1 MEIINNQYME
11 RIEKDTLG
19 EVIVD
24 SDKMWGAQ
32 TQRAYKNFEFSLFPM
47 PMEIIYALAIVKKA
61 AAAANA
67 DLGALPEEKA
77 SLIIKACDEIIA
89 GEYDDQFPLLIWQSG
104 SGTQTNMNMNEVIA
118 NIAHIINGGDI
129 MDTKKTLH
137 PNDDVNRSQ
146 STNDVFPTAVYIACA
161 KVIYEHTL
169 PALVTLQSS
178 LQQKADEFMDVV
190 KIGRTHLMDA
200 TPVTLG
206 QEFSAFASQIKHCI
220 NYIKDAVE
228 SLSVLAIGGTATG
241 TGINTPP
248 GFDIKAV
255 EYINTFSGYEF
266 YVSENKFESLAIHD
280 AIVHASAALNTTAM
294 SLFKIANDIRL
305 LASGPRCGIGE
316 ILIPSNEPGSSIMP
330 GKVNPTQCEAVTM
343 ACTKI
348 FGNNATIGFANSQ
361 GHFQLNVFKP
371 LLGYCL
377 IESAR
382 LLAEASHSFT
392 VHCVDGIE
400 PNINNI
406 NHNLD
411 NSLML
416 VTALSPI
423 IGYDKAA
430 SIAKNA
436 HNNGTTLREEAIESG
451 FISAEDFDA
460 AINKEKMVL

>member
-1 MEIINNQYME
+1 ME

-19 EVIVD
+19 EVIVEC
-24 SDKMWGAQ
+24 DKMWGPQ
-32 TQRAYKNFEFSLFPM
+32 TQRAYKNFEFSSFPM
-47 PMEIIYALAIVKKA
+47 PMEIIYALALVKKPA
-61 AAAANA
+61 AADKSDLNA
-67 DLGALPEEKA
+67 ISREKA
-77 SLIIKACDEIIA
+77 ELIMKACDKILE
-89 GEYDDQFPLLIWQSG
+89 GDYDDQFPLLIWQSG

-118 NIAHIINGGDI
+118 NVAHILNGGDI
-129 MDTKKTLH
+129 MDKEKALH
-137 PNDDVNRSQ
+137 PNDDVNHSQ
-146 STNDVFPTAVYIACA
+146 STNDIFPTAMYIACT
-161 KVIYEHTL
+161 KVICEHTL

-178 LQQKADEFMDVV
+178 LQLKADEFMSIV

-206 QEFSAFASQIKHCI
+206 QEFSAYASQIKHCI
-220 NYIKDAVE
+220 GYIKDALD

-248 GFDIKAV
+248 GFDLKSV
-255 EYINTFSGYEF
+255 EYINTFSGYKF
-266 YVSENKFESLAIHD
+266 YVSDNKFESLAMHD

-305 LASGPRCGIGE
+305 YASGPRCGIGE
-316 ILIPSNEPGSSIMP
+316 ITIPSNEPGSSIMP
-330 GKVNPTQCEAVTM
+330 GKVNPTQCEAVTIV
-343 ACTKI
+343 CTKI

-382 LLAEASHSFT
+382 LLAEATHSFT
-392 VHCVDGIE
+392 IHCVDGIE
-400 PNINNI
+400 PNIHNI
-406 NHNLD
+406 EHNLN

-430 SIAKNA
+430 SIARKA
-436 HNNGTTLREEAIESG
+436 HLNGTTLREEAIASG
-451 FISAEDFDA
+451 FIIEEDFDK
-460 AINKEKMVL
+460 AIEKEINAL